1 MKKFIGFEGTE
12 NFCFG
17 TNEEYCCVC
26 RVISNGHRHLR
37 SSSWHRAG
45 HGQTPG
51 SGSDYLDIA
60 ARASPQ
66 RQPFVLGH
74 WPRSF
79 TSKNLHA
86 LPQQSEAIELCFD
99 VV

>member
-17 TNEEYCCVC
+17 TN
-26 RVISNGHRHLR
+26 
-37 SSSWHRAG
+37 
-45 HGQTPG
+45 GQTPG